1 MGVPKCDGLRKG
13 LDLIRDA
20 GRGLCHPPGGAGL
33 GLFFFFSLKHV
44 TVSGIIIVVLKG
56 ESYKRDGL
64 LLLEEHIIITIEIKG
79 DR

>member
-1 MGVPKCDGLRKG
+1 MSPSRWGG
-13 LDLIRDA
+13 IRA
-20 GRGLCHPPGGAGL
+20 FF
-33 GLFFFFSLKHV
+33 FFFFSLKHV